1 MGFLLVIIGSDNKQ
15 SMPAMQ
21 ETWVRS
27 LGWEDPLEKGMATH
41 SGIVAWRISWTIH
54 DVTKSQTWLSSLH
67 FTSGCDPCSESNYFG
82 YSKHKYAFSLFWT
95 FYKWNIFLTFFPQ
108 QYLCEVLLYCC
119 VLVDGSVLLYNIP
132 LCELTTVHLLILFL
146 TSIWS
151 FSVWAIID
159 RNMMS
164 ILVPYVGEQIPYISL
179 GYTLRY
185 EIVRSHWT
193 HICSSLSSFGKSVFQ
208 SDCKELEYIW
218 GRVKVMCSYIGH
230 GNEWVRSRVW
240 KVGER

>member
-1 MGFLLVIIGSDNKQ
+1 MMSQRVGHDWVACTSLLVVIPALKVTILVIQ
-15 SMPAMQ
+15 S
-21 ETWVRS
+21 
-27 LGWEDPLEKGMATH
+27 
-41 SGIVAWRISWTIH
+41 I
-54 DVTKSQTWLSSLH
+54 
-67 FTSGCDPCSESNYFG
+67 N
-82 YSKHKYAFSLFWT
+82 AFSLFWT

-108 QYLCEVLLYCC
+108 QYLCEIHLYCC

-146 TSIWS
+146 MSIWS
-151 FSVWAIID
+151 FSVWASID

-164 ILVPYVGEQIPYISL
+164 ILLPYVGEQIPYISL
-179 GYTLRY
+179 GYTLRH

>member
-1 MGFLLVIIGSDNKQ
+1 MPFLCSGHFINEVYFWLFFLNS
-15 SMPAMQ
+15 
-21 ETWVRS
+21 TFVRF
-27 LGWEDPLEKGMATH
+27 
-41 SGIVAWRISWTIH
+41 IYV
-54 DVTKSQTWLSSLH
+54 
-67 FTSGCDPCSESNYFG
+67 Y
-82 YSKHKYAFSLFWT
+82 
-95 FYKWNIFLTFFPQ
+95 
-108 QYLCEVLLYCC
+108 C

-132 LCELTTVHLLILFL
+132 LCELTTVHLLVLFL
-146 TSIWS
+146 MSIWS

-179 GYTLRY
+179 GYTLRH

-208 SDCKELEYIW
+208 SDCKELEYVF

-230 GNEWVRSRVW
+230 GNEWVRFRVW
-240 KVGER
+240 KVGSQVLSWRNSKVNPQSF